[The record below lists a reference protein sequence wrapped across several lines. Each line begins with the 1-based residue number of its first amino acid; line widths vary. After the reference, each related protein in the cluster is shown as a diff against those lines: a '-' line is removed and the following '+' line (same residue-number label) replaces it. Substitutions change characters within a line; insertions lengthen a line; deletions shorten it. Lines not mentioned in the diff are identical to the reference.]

1 MEDFEGGFLASS
13 QRHEHTGVRTLRN
26 LTAKQIGGIPVE
38 DGSSALLVD
47 RFEVSN
53 VQVCGHVS
61 SLRKTS
67 TGYVFELDD
76 TTGTVD
82 CAFWING
89 PYDEAAA
96 EQIMESSLLKVTGSI
111 KVFAGKKTLGVSSI
125 CLVTANCL
133 VHHLVSCLYQH
144 LFFNN
149 KLERTEEKRTGPA
162 LLSRIQEDILE
173 VYRNNQ
179 DSDGLDIEVAV
190 AMLRDKYSDGEVRG
204 NIESLLNN
212 CHLYSVDGTSYKTTI

>member
-1 MEDFEGGFLASS
+1 MEEFEGGFLPSS
-13 QRHEHTGVRTLRN
+13 QKLEHTGVRTLRC
-26 LTAKQIGGIPVE
+26 LTAKQIGGVSVE
-38 DGSSALLVD
+38 DGSSVLLVD

-53 VQVCGHVS
+53 VQACGHVS

-89 PYDEAAA
+89 PYDEVAA
-96 EQIMESSLLKVTGSI
+96 EQISENSLLKITGSV
-111 KVFAGKKTLGVSSI
+111 KVFAGKKTLSASSI
-125 CLVTANCL
+125 TLATANCL

-149 KLERTEEKRTGPA
+149 KLERAEEKRATT

-179 DSDGLDIEVAV
+179 DSEGLDVEVAV
-190 AMLRDKYSDGEVRG
+190 AMLRDKYTDGEVRS